1 MRKALR
7 PAMQGVASHTVGLFV
22 TFAP

>member
-1 MRKALR
+1 MRKVLR
-7 PAMQGVASHTVGLFV
+7 PAMQGVANRTVGLFA